1 MNQNNHLQVYDLM
14 GNLVMQ
20 FALHP
25 DQRLGQLVLT
35 DLPTGMYFVTPNVD
49 GVLSTPAKL
58 IVQQP

>member
-1 MNQNNHLQVYDLM
+1 M
-14 GNLVMQ
+14 GNLVIQ

-35 DLPTGMYFVTPNVD
+35 DLPTGMYFVMPNVD